1 MEYIRNCSSTNEH
14 THTHTHAR
22 TQWEERRSAH
32 ALQLITRNVNDLRQF
47 RCKQWQCRMHVSG
60 PLWYDWH
67 TSALEMHWTTVDLVD
82 LQISVMAL
90 VHFSSVQFGFRV
102 DSIWFGLVW
111 YGLVWFVRLAC
122 RCRLHLFVIIHAFV
136 CYFNDC
142 VWFMSFDVHSF
153 FARLPVWLLLLLL
166 VGQLHVIGLHGRTLS
181 SQAQR
186 ILSWFLR
193 LVARL
198 YRLLPLVNYATHE
211 NK

>member
-1 MEYIRNCSSTNEH
+1 MQTVTMSNACFRPPLIWLAHISTGN
-14 THTHTHAR
+14 
-22 TQWEERRSAH
+22 
-32 ALQLITRNVNDLRQF
+32 ALDYSWFGWFANFGHGFGSFQ
-47 RCKQWQCRMHVSG
+47 
-60 PLWYDWH
+60 
-67 TSALEMHWTTVDLVD
+67 
-82 LQISVMAL
+82 
-90 VHFSSVQFGFRV
+90 FSSVWFSSRFNLV
-102 DSIWFGLVW
+102 WFGLVW